1 MQEFDTSKYNLQ
13 RKEDNT
19 IVRVDGYGNESPEMD
34 VAYYDSQI
42 AFHEQVVAN
51 LEAQRDKLSA
61 FETDNPPVESE
72 APEEPTEPE
81 STEETPQE

>member
-1 MQEFDTSKYNLQ
+1 MEPIDTSKYNLQ

-19 IVRVDGYGNESPEMD
+19 IVRIDGLGGETPEMD

-51 LEAQRDKLSA
+51 LEAQKAKVEEWLV
-61 FETDNPPVESE
+61 DNPVVERAAE
-72 APEEPTEPE
+72 
-81 STEETPQE
+81 EETASSVLQ